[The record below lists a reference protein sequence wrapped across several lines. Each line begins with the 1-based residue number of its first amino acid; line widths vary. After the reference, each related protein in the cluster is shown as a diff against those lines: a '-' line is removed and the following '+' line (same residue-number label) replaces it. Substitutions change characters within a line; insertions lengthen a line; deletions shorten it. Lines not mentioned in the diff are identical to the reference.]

1 MRLSMTG
8 IFMILGFVAV
18 FVALNWIEFGR
29 ID

>member
-1 MRLSMTG
+1 MTG